1 MANPF
6 QFVKLFSCEEG
17 SDNVQALSLHV
28 GLEVHRSFL
37 GVRVQ
42 GGDMPSLSLCVGRGR
57 LCSQGFWKHSS
68 PPLQSCWNVLI
79 FPLEI
84 WIAFCILLSL
94 LTKPASSHDLLFSCS
109 YHGLLV
115 FWAYSCGLAIFLLV

>member
-1 MANPF
+1 MTCPVSL
-6 QFVKLFSCEEG
+6 FVWAEDVSVPRAFGSTAHHLFKVVE
-17 SDNVQALSLHV
+17 
-28 GLEVHRSFL
+28 
-37 GVRVQ
+37 
-42 GGDMPSLSLCVGRGR
+42 
-57 LCSQGFWKHSS
+57 
-68 PPLQSCWNVLI
+68 NVLI

-94 LTKPASSHDLLFSCS
+94 LTKPASSHDLLSSCS